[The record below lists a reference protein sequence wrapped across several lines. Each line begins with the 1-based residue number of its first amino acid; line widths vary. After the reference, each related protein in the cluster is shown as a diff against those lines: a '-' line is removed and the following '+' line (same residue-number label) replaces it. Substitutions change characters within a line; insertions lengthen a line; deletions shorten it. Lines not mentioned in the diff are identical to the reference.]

1 MTNYNDLTEKTQELF
16 KSIIIEELEHNC
28 LLNESLND
36 RYGDL
41 NELHS
46 KLFNEDYF
54 IIGYYQANCFIKNN
68 FSDAFEVI
76 DIVKKYEDDNF
87 GSFNTDINSES
98 IVNMFAYIIGE
109 EIIYSLDEDM
119 NINEVLEQLK
129 NK

>member
-54 IIGYYQANCFIKNN
+54 IIGYYQANCFIKDN
-68 FSDAFEVI
+68 FNSAFEIINV
-76 DIVKKYEDDNF
+76 VKDYEVDNF
-87 GSFNTDINSES
+87 GEFNTDINSES
-98 IVNMFAYIIGE
+98 IVNMFAYIVGE
-109 EIIYSLDEDM
+109 ELIYSLDEDM
-119 NINEVLEQLK
+119 NIKKILKQL

>member
-28 LLNESLND
+28 LLNESLSD

-54 IIGYYQANCFIKNN
+54 IIGYYQANCFIKDN
-68 FSDAFEVI
+68 FDNAFDI
-76 DIVKKYEDDNF
+76 ISIVKDYEVDNF
-87 GSFNTDINSES
+87 GEFNTDINSES
-98 IVNMFAYIIGE
+98 IVNMFAYIVGE
-109 EIIYSLDEDM
+109 ELIYSLDEDM
-119 NINEVLEQLK
+119 NIKEVLKQL

>member
-1 MTNYNDLTEKTQELF
+1 MTNYNNLTEKTQELF

-28 LLNESLND
+28 LLNESISD

-54 IIGYYQANCFIKNN
+54 IIGYYQANCFIK
-68 FSDAFEVI
+68 
-76 DIVKKYEDDNF
+76 DNF
-87 GSFNTDINSES
+87 DSAFDIINVVKEYEEGNFGEFNTDINSES
-98 IVNMFAYIIGE
+98 IVNMFAYIVGE
-109 EIIYSLDEDM
+109 ELIYSLDEDM
-119 NINEVLEQLK
+119 NIKEVLEQL

>member
-28 LLNESLND
+28 LLNESLSD

-54 IIGYYQANCFIKNN
+54 IIGYYQANCFIKDN
-68 FSDAFEVI
+68 FDNAFDI
-76 DIVKKYEDDNF
+76 ISIVKDYEVDNF
-87 GSFNTDINSES
+87 GEFNTDINSES
-98 IVNMFAYIIGE
+98 IVNMFAYIVGE
-109 EIIYSLDEDM
+109 ELIYSLDEDM
-119 NINEVLEQLK
+119 NIKEVIKQL

>member
-28 LLNESLND
+28 LLNESLSD

-54 IIGYYQANCFIKNN
+54 IIGYYQANCFIKDN
-68 FSDAFEVI
+68 FDNAFNI
-76 DIVKKYEDDNF
+76 ISIVKDYEVDNF
-87 GSFNTDINSES
+87 GEFNTDINSES
-98 IVNMFAYIIGE
+98 IVNMFAYIVGE
-109 EIIYSLDEDM
+109 ELIYSLDEDM
-119 NINEVLEQLK
+119 NIKEVIKQL